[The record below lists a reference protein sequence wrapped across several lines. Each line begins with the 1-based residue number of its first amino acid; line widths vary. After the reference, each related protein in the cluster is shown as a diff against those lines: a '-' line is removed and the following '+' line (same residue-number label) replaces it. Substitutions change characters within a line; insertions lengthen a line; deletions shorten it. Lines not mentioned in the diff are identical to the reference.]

1 MKKDHRNK
9 FVLAVVLLF
18 PFAFAALG
26 NANGGRHP
34 PLGLLGMAVRAT
46 PSFVFCYF
54 ILASC
59 AFTSAVMSLL
69 IASFT

>member
-18 PFAFAALG
+18 PFALAALG

-34 PLGLLGMAVRAT
+34 PLGLWGMAV
-46 PSFVFCYF
+46 
-54 ILASC
+54 
-59 AFTSAVMSLL
+59 
-69 IASFT
+69 

>member
-26 NANGGRHP
+26 NANGGK
-34 PLGLLGMAVRAT
+34 T
-46 PSFVFCYF
+46 PALRIVGNGCWSHTEFRFCYF

>member
-18 PFAFAALG
+18 PFALAALG
-26 NANGGRHP
+26 NANGGKTPALRIV
-34 PLGLLGMAVRAT
+34 GMAVRAT